1 MMQHYSP
8 YKPPQSP
15 DSVTATTP
23 VYTSLRLK
31 HLHELFNFMQTIL
44 ETSLQ

>member
-8 YKPPQSP
+8 YKPPQS
-15 DSVTATTP
+15 VTATIP

-31 HLHELFNFMQTIL
+31 YLHELFNFMQTIL

>member
-8 YKPPQSP
+8 YKPPH
-15 DSVTATTP
+15 SVTATIP